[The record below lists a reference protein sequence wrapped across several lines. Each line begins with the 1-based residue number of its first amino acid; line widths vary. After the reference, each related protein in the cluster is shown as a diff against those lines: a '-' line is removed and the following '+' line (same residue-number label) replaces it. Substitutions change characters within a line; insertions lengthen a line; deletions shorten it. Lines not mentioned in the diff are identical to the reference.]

1 MSTSTQQV
9 PPLTYSIERRFYPR
23 IVPQAPIF
31 VAFRESSLEE
41 SLLLNVSENGLLL
54 STPTDLAC
62 NFVARLCL
70 RLHGLPRPVQVTAR
84 VVWASETNKLAGV
97 QLLDLHEYDRQ
108 QLRRWGARE
117 SAQSLQ
123 TEPDQPL
130 LVVPPSQAPT
140 EAPRAPFSFAEV
152 VPISTAYDVVPIA
165 PPQIAR
171 QRSTSIVERCVIW
184 GLYIAAAS
192 LVVVFFL
199 KNEVLG
205 NLLLHSRTD
214 NSQTSAASLVAQ
226 KSPLALPS
234 PGILK
239 LGAVSLAAT
248 PRPAVSATKSKSPV
262 AATPAPRTAAQIEQA
277 TANNVTSAPVMAG
290 EQNQLEDSPTVS
302 ASPSQPK
309 SETDQSQT
317 TAPLSTT
324 EAESEHITVAHDNS
338 STVVASPG
346 GTLAIAPDPPA
357 PSLPPPNPTRTY
369 DAPPSTSAALPSN
382 PMAAPT
388 RVAIALQPT
397 PTVTQMDPP
406 RSQVFE
412 VRLPGARQASFLPL
426 PGERVLETPSVTM
439 RIQRSVLMPA
449 SGGGWFA
456 SRNKKVVVGE
466 LIARVDPQAAQIPA
480 VSANS
485 VRVKATIAADGH
497 LENVKLILGPP
508 SLVPAVAKALYEWRY
523 QPTLVDG
530 KPVETQ
536 CSVVFQFHTPTYR
549 SAKR

>member
-1 MSTSTQQV
+1 MSTSAQQV
-9 PPLTYSIERRFYPR
+9 PPLTSSIERRFYPR

-31 VAFRESSLEE
+31 VAFRESSSEE

-84 VVWASETNKLAGV
+84 VVWASEANKLAGV

-123 TEPDQPL
+123 TEPDQPS
-130 LVVPPSQAPT
+130 LVVPSSKAST
-140 EAPRAPFSFAEV
+140 ETPHAPFMFADAA
-152 VPISTAYDVVPIA
+152 PASSTHDVVQIT
-165 PPQIAR
+165 PPQIVR
-171 QRSTSIVERCVIW
+171 QRSTTIVERCVIW
-184 GLYIAAAS
+184 GLYIAAAT

-248 PRPAVSATKSKSPV
+248 PGPAMSATKSKSPV
-262 AATPAPRTAAQIEQA
+262 PATPAPRTAAQIEQA

-290 EQNQLEDSPTVS
+290 EQNQLEDSTTVP

-317 TAPLSTT
+317 NAPLSTT

-357 PSLPPPNPTRTY
+357 PSQPAPNPTRTY

-388 RVAIALQPT
+388 RAAIALQPA
-397 PTVTQMDPP
+397 PTVIQMDPP
-406 RSQVFE
+406 RNQVLE
-412 VRLPGARQASFLPL
+412 VRLPSARQASFLPL

-439 RIQRSVLMPA
+439 RIQRSVLIPA

-466 LIARVDPQAAQIPA
+466 LIARVDPQAAQIPTA
-480 VSANS
+480 SNNS
-485 VRVKATIAADGH
+485 VRIKATIAPDGH

-508 SLVPAVAKALYEWRY
+508 SLVPAVAKALHEWRY

-530 KPVETQ
+530 KPVQTQ
-536 CSVVFQFHTPTYR
+536 CNVVFQFHTSTYR
-549 SAKR
+549 AAKR